1 MLASIRHSAARV
13 SLRRAVNVRT
23 LASSAAPDA
32 AKETG
37 TDASEDPIFSPLDT
51 TEPQA
56 VASSSYLTPTPPTP
70 VSTANIR
77 VPPAEDPLLHLFTSL
92 VMKDGRRHE
101 AQRATTQMLLHLHAF
116 TQQEPLPLLRE
127 AVTRAAPLLRCQQ
140 FKRAAKQ
147 FVFPTPLNERQRAH
161 KALSWILDASEK
173 KGGKNMPERVAR
185 EIIAVLNGKSVALTQ
200 KENVHKLAVLHRCV
214 VYSLAFAL
222 VRNGFL
228 TGFVL
233 QRERFEA
240 TEGLI

>member
-13 SLRRAVNVRT
+13 SLRRTVNIRT

-32 AKETG
+32 AREAG
-37 TDASEDPIFSPLDT
+37 PDASEDPIFSALDT
-51 TEPQA
+51 TGPQA
-56 VASSSYLTPTPPTP
+56 VASSSHLTPISQPPI
-70 VSTANIR
+70 STANIR

-101 AQRATTQMLLHLHAF
+101 ALRATSQMLLHLHAF

-161 KALSWILDASEK
+161 KALQWILEASKK

-185 EIIAVLNGKSVALTQ
+185 EIIGVLNGKSVALDQ
-200 KENVHKLAVLHRCV
+200 KEMVHKLAVLHRG
-214 VYSLAFAL
+214 
-222 VRNGFL
+222 N
-228 TGFVL
+228 VL
-233 QRERFEA
+233 RPPRV
-240 TEGLI
+240 